1 MKNRL
6 QYLTSFF
13 LDSPWW
19 SLMFKGYP
27 YKEVGDNIA
36 FMQQLKIF
44 ISSDNLDL
52 SLGKTVLKLK
62 IALDSGETLPEVIF
76 YSSCFWLESI

>member
-1 MKNRL
+1 
-6 QYLTSFF
+6 
-13 LDSPWW
+13 
-19 SLMFKGYP
+19 MFKGYP